1 MNKEEL
7 LDQQKLIKN
16 KSSKL
21 LRERRA
27 LAERYKYYLDKYE
40 PMDKNNTYAIELK
53 KKLDEMKAR
62 GQEITAIV
70 DKNSENLKIIKNKLA
85 V

>member
-7 LDQQKLIKN
+7 LKEEKSIKD

-21 LRERRA
+21 LRERKA
-27 LAERYKYYLDKYE
+27 IAQRYKYYLDKYLL
-40 PMDKNNTYAIELK
+40 MDKNNIDAINLK
-53 KKLDEMKAR
+53 KKLDEMKERAL
-62 GQEITAIV
+62 EITSIV
-70 DKNSENLKIIKNKLA
+70 EKNNEDIKIIKNKLA